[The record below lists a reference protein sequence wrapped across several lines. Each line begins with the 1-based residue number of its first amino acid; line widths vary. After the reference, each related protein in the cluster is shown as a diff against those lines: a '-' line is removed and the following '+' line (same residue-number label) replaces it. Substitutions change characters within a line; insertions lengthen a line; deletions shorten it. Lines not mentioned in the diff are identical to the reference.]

1 VQAKLTVSTPDD
13 PQEKEADTV
22 ADKVMRA
29 PEPIT
34 VAVTPVPAKEEKL
47 ERKEEEEVQ
56 PKLEMPVIDKIQTKE
71 DDEEKVH
78 PKLETSIYQRKEDQ
92 QEQHIQTT
100 SVNDNN
106 PVIHKKKY
114 FFISFRCNS
123 TFRQGT
129 TTKLCT
135 VQ

>member
-1 VQAKLTVSTPDD
+1 MFSSATKTTKNVTAVPQKTAGTTFFRKAGEQSFFGSKETNSFFGKPVQAKLTVSTPDD

-71 DDEEKVH
+71 DDE
-78 PKLETSIYQRKEDQ
+78 
-92 QEQHIQTT
+92 
-100 SVNDNN
+100 
-106 PVIHKKKY
+106 
-114 FFISFRCNS
+114 
-123 TFRQGT
+123 
-129 TTKLCT
+129 
-135 VQ
+135 